1 MKTMIFQEILKK
13 IRLVDGASALILN
26 APPEYVDMLSGIQ
39 IDIHPDLDKTEKYDF
54 VQIFGAKRSD
64 LEQLVRKF
72 STAGKY
78 DCLFWICYPKKGGKI
93 KSDINRN
100 VVWEIAE
107 IVGMQCV
114 TQIAI
119 DETWSA
125 MRCRPK
131 ERVGK

>member
-1 MKTMIFQEILKK
+1 MILF
-13 IRLVDGASALILN
+13 R
-26 APPEYVDMLSGIQ
+26 Y
-39 IDIHPDLDKTEKYDF
+39 
-54 VQIFGAKRSD
+54 
-64 LEQLVRKF
+64 LEQKDPIWSNWLGNFQHQV
-72 STAGKY
+72 STIVYFGSV
-78 DCLFWICYPKKGGKI
+78 IPKGGGKI